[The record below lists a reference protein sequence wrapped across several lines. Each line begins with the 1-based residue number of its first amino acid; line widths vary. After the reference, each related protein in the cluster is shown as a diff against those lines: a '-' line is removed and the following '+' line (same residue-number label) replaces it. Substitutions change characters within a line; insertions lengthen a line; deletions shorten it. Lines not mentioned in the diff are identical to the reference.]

1 MNQIGLSLTINKF
14 TTYFESTPYFL
25 MFDTLEN
32 TRNELI
38 NILVTH
44 FKKLHINYPSELS
57 EFEYELFN
65 HQYVKTDAFV
75 YKIYQN
81 NRWEEPWEPQD
92 IYDDVIDKIV
102 KEDSENPP
110 EFSEIY
116 GEPDPDENIINKFT
130 MENDECYQ
138 EMESKLKEIIS
149 QTHTVKLKE
158 DQVKD
163 CKCQSCQEGFASQLL
178 KREHELKDHVFQNN

>member
-14 TTYFESTPYFL
+14 TTYFESIPHFL

-32 TRNELI
+32 ARIELI

-44 FKKLHINYPSELS
+44 YKKLHINYPPVLVD
-57 EFEYELFN
+57 FEYELFSQN
-65 HQYVKTDAFV
+65 YVKADAFV
-75 YKIYQN
+75 YKIFN
-81 NRWEEPWEPQD
+81 NDRWDEPWETQD
-92 IYDDVIDKIV
+92 IYDDVIEKII
-102 KEDSENPP
+102 KEESDNPP

-138 EMESKLKEIIS
+138 EMENKLKEIIS
-149 QTHTVKLKE
+149 QTNTVKFKE
-158 DQVKD
+158 EQVKD
-163 CKCQSCQEGFASQLL
+163 CKCKSCQEGYQHQMS
-178 KREHELKDHVFQNN
+178 KKEEENVIV

>member
-1 MNQIGLSLTINKF
+1 MSKFPVSLTVNK
-14 TTYFESTPYFL
+14 YVNHFESIPYFL
-25 MFDTLEN
+25 IFESLEYAK
-32 TRNELI
+32 LGII

-44 FKKLHINYPSELS
+44 YKKLHVNYPHDLVD
-57 EFEYELFN
+57 FEYLLFDQN
-65 HQYVKTDAFV
+65 YVKADAFV

-81 NRWEEPWEPQD
+81 DQWEEPWEPQD
-92 IYDDVIDKIV
+92 IYDEVIERII
-102 KEDSENPP
+102 KEESENPP

-138 EMESKLKEIIS
+138 EMENKLKEIIS
-149 QTHTVKLKE
+149 QSCDLKIKD

-163 CKCQSCQEGFASQLL
+163 CKCKLCQEGYQHQQEKKKL
-178 KREHELKDHVFQNN
+178 EEEITV